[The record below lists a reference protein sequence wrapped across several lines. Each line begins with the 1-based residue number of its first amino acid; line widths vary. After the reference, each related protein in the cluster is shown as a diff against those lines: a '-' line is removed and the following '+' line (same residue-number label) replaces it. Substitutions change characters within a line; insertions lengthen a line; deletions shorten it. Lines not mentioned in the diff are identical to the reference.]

1 VSRHLLHFSRAHG
14 HAKPGKPVSL
24 VALTKGFAKARD
36 LTDLEWK
43 GSEPPSLHEMRSL
56 AARLYDQ
63 QGVDSQVLLG
73 HKDPATT
80 ALYRD
85 NRGAEWMEVKV

>member
-1 VSRHLLHFSRAHG
+1 MRDLLATPESNFCG
-14 HAKPGKPVSL
+14 PQ
-24 VALTKGFAKARD
+24 RD